1 MIHQLKCDSKFFED
15 VASGKKTFEVR
26 KNDRDFFVGDFLALN
41 ELTPHACNKKGEH
54 KETGRCCLV
63 YVNYILNDSDYCK
76 EDFVVLGIE
85 ACSIN
90 VLGVGL
96 ESEIYDSM
104 PVEITLS
111 GMEQS
116 HRKENRQ

>member
-1 MIHQLKCDSKFFED
+1 MQHI
-15 VASGKKTFEVR
+15 
-26 KNDRDFFVGDFLALN
+26 
-41 ELTPHACNKKGEH
+41 
-54 KETGRCCLV
+54 ETGSCCLV

-116 HRKENRQ
+116 HRKENKQ

>member
-1 MIHQLKCDSKFFED
+1 MGKVLGNRQVI
-15 VASGKKTFEVR
+15 VA
-26 KNDRDFFVGDFLALN
+26 RDALGLGCTVVG
-41 ELTPHACNKKGEH
+41 
-54 KETGRCCLV
+54 
-63 YVNYILNDSDYCK
+63 SK

-104 PVEITLS
+104 PVETY
-111 GMEQS
+111 GEQ
-116 HRKENRQ
+116 KLWD